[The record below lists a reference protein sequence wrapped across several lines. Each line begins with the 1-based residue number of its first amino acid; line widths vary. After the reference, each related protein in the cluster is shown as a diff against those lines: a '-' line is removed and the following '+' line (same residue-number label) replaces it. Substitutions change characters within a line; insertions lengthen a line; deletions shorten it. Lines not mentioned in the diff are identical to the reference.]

1 MIRDFANV
9 VLAFSIGV
17 LISKGGTYNGVLVP
31 RNTWETIAVIFAV
44 GSLIAIVVDLYRVY
58 TTRELEKRI
67 KYLEAQKEEKQRI
80 SNIPRKTV
88 VV

>member
-1 MIRDFANV
+1 MIRDIANV
-9 VLAFSIGV
+9 ILAFSVGILV
-17 LISKGGTYNGVLVP
+17 SKGGVINGILIP
-31 RNTWETIAVIFAV
+31 RNTWETIALLFAT

-58 TTRELEKRI
+58 TTMELEKRI